1 MVKNKQAYIN
11 TLGEEKKQFYELI
24 NDERDQFRQTMNRW
38 FAILT
43 VVMGI
48 IGLIVTIFLITNA
61 VEIHSTVKQVDAIVD
76 TVKLIR
82 PELNVIKRRVY
93 LLETAIVD
101 KKMNSIQ
108 HTILYLNI
116 MDLRAIMQRD
126 YDESKRLNIE
136 IKQLERKRF
145 RLEIGGDTVDR
156 GGFLIS
162 DK

>member
-1 MVKNKQAYIN
+1 
-11 TLGEEKKQFYELI
+11 
-24 NDERDQFRQTMNRW
+24 
-38 FAILT
+38 
-43 VVMGI
+43 
-48 IGLIVTIFLITNA
+48 
-61 VEIHSTVKQVDAIVD
+61 
-76 TVKLIR
+76 
-82 PELNVIKRRVY
+82 LNVIKRRVY